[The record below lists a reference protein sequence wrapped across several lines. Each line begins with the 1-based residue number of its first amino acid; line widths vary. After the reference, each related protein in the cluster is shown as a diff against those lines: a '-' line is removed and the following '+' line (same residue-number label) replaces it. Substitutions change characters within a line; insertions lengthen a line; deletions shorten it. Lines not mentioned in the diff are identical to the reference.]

1 MGYFTLEIKVWY
13 AIKHKISDMRW
24 IGRNRQLWVALI
36 LKIVIYWLDLLELYY
51 HDTQHEE
58 KYEI

>member
-1 MGYFTLEIKVWY
+1 M
-13 AIKHKISDMRW
+13 
-24 IGRNRQLWVALI
+24 NRQLWVALI

-51 HDTQHEE
+51 HDTQYDE